1 MATDPCGPV
10 ALSNG
15 REEIGRAGTGVGALR
30 IGHSCR
36 QKVTVKSHWY
46 QGCPSLVQG
55 SSRLTARVKNTNGK
69 AVMCGIHWGC

>member
-10 ALSNG
+10 ALSIG